1 MSIHVI
7 YYEGGAKKMRP
18 ILTEEEYRQL
28 RDSEHNKKA
37 DKKHMVQMNYSCLP
51 NEDGKLRGSKRISKS
66 VGMDIDFCPD
76 DADYEKKMA
85 DVPALIL
92 SKKKDLGLLMLERS
106 ANKGYHIAFRRKP
119 NLSQED
125 NLKWAAKLLGVEYD
139 KGAKDITRVF
149 YTPPTDRL
157 LYFDKE
163 LLDNTECKI
172 QIQESE
178 MSKGDSCNTQKEQKA
193 EDEAAEKTSKKSN
206 NSTLEY
212 CGIPY
217 ADIIRKWWQMYN
229 DGHEPVR
236 SNRNTLTFELAVNLR
251 HICGFDRQQL
261 NQVIPC
267 YDGFPETEKLACIDS
282 ALGEKRTQMPKRL
295 KDVLAAIRQ
304 ELLAAKNSDND
315 EAINAL
321 DEANAQDELFYYNS
335 LPTLPQGIRD
345 SINSVGP
352 HLAMPALIAICPVLG
367 CLATGVKVDIHG
379 RKNSLNLISY
389 VAGDFAS
396 GKGSIDPLIDA
407 WTCEIKQMDKV
418 YLQQEEDWR
427 AKKRAAKNK
436 KEQPEEPKLP
446 IRILT
451 LNNTVANL
459 ADRLSNTEG
468 KHAFSFTPEADTV
481 AQKWRSGLS
490 DFSVMLRQAY
500 DGTSYEREAKS
511 TDAVNV
517 HIDRLLWNVTMC
529 GTPDALYRVVS
540 NYTDGFQSRIAV
552 ARTPDNTFAALTE
565 NLYVL
570 TDIQRDQIFQIAHL
584 LPLMDGDIVLPK
596 LEKKG
601 RDWLEEIRLETMK
614 NDDKTK
620 ARQRFRICP
629 STMRMMTCIMLC
641 KVAEQLIKAH
651 GLAGAEKRLKE
662 NPQLWKEMIVK
673 TQTPTMLAVFDVLA
687 DYLME
692 NALYFFRERIEAAFS
707 SREYMGQTEKPR
719 VIRGKNDTIFARL
732 DSVFT
737 SEQATQQSIAIKG
750 TNVTKTMVRQMLK
763 NWRKQGLIAQIPDGR
778 FQKISTTL

>member
-178 MSKGDSCNTQKEQKA
+178 ISKGDSCNTQKEQKA

-206 NSTLEY
+206 NCTLEY

-418 YLQQEEDWR
+418 YLLQEEDWR

-511 TDAVNV
+511 ADAVNV

-570 TDIQRDQIFQIAHL
+570 TDVQRDQIFQIAHL

-629 STMRMMTCIMLC
+629 TSMRMMTCIMLC

-778 FQKISTTL
+778 FQKILTL